1 MGRSDSNERVA
12 KPEKERKAK
21 IPKDQRVRKL
31 KLPKD
36 KDPLRTN
43 KPEVPLMNRSVHAKW
58 GALFGKH
65 LGVLEAHCEALDR
78 VQQAMKSEMKKLSEE
93 EEREWELNEEGPW
106 RILCGLLDR
115 GRDTLVSGRKMAQFV
130 LPPQLM
136 KDRKGLGVLGTSY
149 EPLVPQLDARLAAE
163 KNGTAT
169 TKTNESNNDSS
180 DSSSDSSSSFDSDPD
195 SDAAEVGGYE
205 DEDVE
210 MEDAPVAESK
220 KDPSTS
226 APVETESSAHF
237 FVDTEPTP
245 ISDLNKKDKK
255 DKKRKADDALVGR
268 KSKREK
274 KSEEEE
280 KEKEKEKKIEE
291 EEVNFQAMEAQL
303 QAEVEAGMKAQEEK
317 AQNAEEKKEK
327 KRKRDSN
334 VEEIE
339 GKELKKEKKSKKAE
353 EKVKEA
359 EEVEVEQEVEQAPE
373 PEVESK
379 KEKKSKKDK
388 KRKADDVA
396 AEDEQIDG
404 KRKRKSK

>member
-12 KPEKERKAK
+12 KPKKERKAK
-21 IPKDQRVRKL
+21 IPKDQRVRKP

-43 KPEVPLMNRSVHAKW
+43 KPEVPLINRSVHAKW
-58 GALFGKH
+58 GALFRKH
-65 LGVLEAHCEALDR
+65 LGVLEAHCKALDR
-78 VQQAMKSEMKKLSEE
+78 VQQAMKSEMKNLSEE
-93 EEREWELNEEGPW
+93 EKREWELNEEGPW

-130 LPPQLM
+130 LPPRLM
-136 KDRKGLGVLGTSY
+136 KDRKGLGVLGTNY

-180 DSSSDSSSSFDSDPD
+180 DSSSDSSSSSDSDSD

-245 ISDLNKKDKK
+245 VADLDMKDKK

-274 KSEEEE
+274 KSEEE
-280 KEKEKEKKIEE
+280 EKKIEE

-334 VEEIE
+334 VEENE
-339 GKELKKEKKSKKAE
+339 GKKSKKEKKNKKVE
-353 EKVKEA
+353 EEVKEA
-359 EEVEVEQEVEQAPE
+359 EEVEVEPEVEQAPE

>member
-12 KPEKERKAK
+12 KPKKERKAK
-21 IPKDQRVRKL
+21 IPKDQRVRKP

-43 KPEVPLMNRSVHAKW
+43 KPQVLLMYRSVHAKW
-58 GALFGKH
+58 GALFRKH
-65 LGVLEAHCEALDR
+65 LGLLEAHCKALDR
-78 VQQAMKSEMKKLSEE
+78 VQQAMKSEMKNLSEE
-93 EEREWELNEEGPW
+93 EKREWELNEEGPW

-130 LPPQLM
+130 LPPRLM

-169 TKTNESNNDSS
+169 TKTNESNKDSS
-180 DSSSDSSSSFDSDPD
+180 DSSSDSSSSSDSDSDSD

-245 ISDLNKKDKK
+245 IADLNKKDKK

-274 KSEEEE
+274 MSEEE
-280 KEKEKEKKIEE
+280 EKEKEKKIEE

-334 VEEIE
+334 VEENE
-339 GKELKKEKKSKKAE
+339 GKKEKKEKKSKKVE
-353 EKVKEA
+353 EEVKEA
-359 EEVEVEQEVEQAPE
+359 EEVEVEPEVEQAPE

>member
-12 KPEKERKAK
+12 KPKKERKAK
-21 IPKDQRVRKL
+21 IPKDQRVRKP

-58 GALFGKH
+58 GALFRKH
-65 LGVLEAHCEALDR
+65 LGVLEAHCKALDR
-78 VQQAMKSEMKKLSEE
+78 VQQAMKSEMKNLSEE
-93 EEREWELNEEGPW
+93 EKREWELNEEGPW

-130 LPPQLM
+130 LPPRLM

-169 TKTNESNNDSS
+169 TKSNESNNDSS
-180 DSSSDSSSSFDSDPD
+180 DSSSDSSSSSDSDSD

-220 KDPSTS
+220 KNPSTS

-245 ISDLNKKDKK
+245 IADLNKKDKK

-274 KSEEEE
+274 KSEEE
-280 KEKEKEKKIEE
+280 EKEKEKKIEE

-327 KRKRDSN
+327 KRKRDGN
-334 VEEIE
+334 VEENE
-339 GKELKKEKKSKKAE
+339 GKKSKKEKKSKKVE
-353 EKVKEA
+353 EEVKEA
-359 EEVEVEQEVEQAPE
+359 EEFEVEQEQE

>member
-1 MGRSDSNERVA
+1 MGRSDGNERVA
-12 KPEKERKAK
+12 KPKKERKAK
-21 IPKDQRVRKL
+21 IPKDQRVRKP

-58 GALFGKH
+58 GALFRKH
-65 LGVLEAHCEALDR
+65 LGVLEAHCKALDR
-78 VQQAMKSEMKKLSEE
+78 VQQAMRGEMKNLSEE
-93 EEREWELNEEGPW
+93 EKREWELNEEGPW

-130 LPPQLM
+130 LPPRLM

-149 EPLVPQLDARLAAE
+149 EALVPQLDARLAAE
-163 KNGTAT
+163 KNGTAA

-180 DSSSDSSSSFDSDPD
+180 DSSSDSSSSSDSDSD

-245 ISDLNKKDKK
+245 IADLNKKDKK
-255 DKKRKADDALVGR
+255 DKKRKAEDALVGR

-274 KSEEEE
+274 KNEE
-280 KEKEKEKKIEE
+280 EKEKEKKIEE

-317 AQNAEEKKEK
+317 AQNEEEKKEK
-327 KRKRDSN
+327 KRKRDGN
-334 VEEIE
+334 VEENE
-339 GKELKKEKKSKKAE
+339 GKKSKKEKKSKKVE
-353 EKVKEA
+353 EEVNEV
-359 EEVEVEQEVEQAPE
+359 EEVEVEQEQE

-404 KRKRKSK
+404 KRKKKSK